1 MMFLK
6 KWVCFFAYI
15 NGPLVC
21 QNQVRSKTAV
31 CLFENDNDLSFF
43 LKLDL
48 SQTWSQLLEETFF

>member
-1 MMFLK
+1 MTEEMG
-6 KWVCFFAYI
+6 VFFCLYQFVS
-15 NGPLVC
+15 LVC

-31 CLFENDNDLSFF
+31 CLFENDNDRSFF